1 MNKESKTAIGLVV
14 LSNLAMVDAFV
25 AMQPALSE
33 EQSRQLLASLDKVK
47 ALNQDLMKLS
57 GYTTPPAK

>member
-47 ALNQDLMKLS
+47 ALNQDLMKLA

>member
-47 ALNQDLMKLS
+47 ALNQDLMKLA
-57 GYTTPPAK
+57 GYATPPAK